1 MGKSK
6 KMSSFNSIE
15 NPWSSWHQKIHARLL
30 RYPNLLPKDSDLLL
44 AISGGQ
50 DSMALLKI
58 ILDLRR
64 IYKWNMFIWHGNHGW
79 HENSKVFKNELQNWC
94 NFKDLIF
101 LSNETSKDKTSSEE
115 KAREWRYKCL
125 TERAEEISNKT
136 KNKNKITYVLT
147 GHTGSDKAETFILN
161 LARGTDIK
169 GLCSIPESRELG
181 KNIQLVRPL
190 LSLNREETAQ
200 ICKDFSLPI
209 LLDPT
214 NENKE
219 ISRNRVRH
227 EIIPILEKIHPGC
240 SLRIS
245 ALAERISHSKIEKEA
260 LLNFILENIKL
271 NSGISR
277 NKLNTF
283 PIQVRITI
291 LAHWIYSIGAP
302 SLSTKSLEELIIK
315 MDLKKAKGSS
325 NFGKIW
331 SITWEKDFIVISN
344 SLNNKS

>member
-1 MGKSK
+1 MDKSK
-6 KMSSFNSIE
+6 KMSSVNSIE
-15 NPWSSWHQKIHARLL
+15 KPWSSWHQKIHARLL
-30 RYPNLLPKDSDLLL
+30 RYPDLLPKDSDLLL

-64 IYKWNMFIWHGNHGW
+64 IYKWNIFIWHGDHGW
-79 HENSKVFKNELQNWC
+79 HQNSKVFKNELQRWC
-94 NFKDLIF
+94 KSKDLIF
-101 LSNETSKDKTSSEE
+101 FSNETSKENTCSEE
-115 KAREWRYKCL
+115 KARKWRYNCL
-125 TERAEEISNKT
+125 SERAEEISNK
-136 KNKNKITYVLT
+136 NKITYILT

-161 LARGTDIK
+161 LARGADIK

-181 KNIQLVRPL
+181 KDLQLVRPL
-190 LSLNREETAQ
+190 LCLSREETAQ

-219 ISRNRVRH
+219 ISRNRVRQ
-227 EIIPILEKIHPGC
+227 EIIPVLEKLHPGC

-260 LLNFILENIKL
+260 LLNFILENMKL
-271 NSGISR
+271 NLGISR

-291 LAHWIYSIGAP
+291 LAHWIQSIGAP

-315 MDLKKAKGSS
+315 MKITKAKGSS
-325 NFGKIW
+325 NFGKSW
-331 SITWEKDFIVISN
+331 SISWEKDCIIISN